1 MDRFDALFD
10 ENPDA
15 QVLVDRFVV
24 PLAARTE
31 FEAAMRRNTAFI
43 SSLPGFLGHLV
54 LERERDATHRELI
67 TVVAW
72 RDSSAI
78 EHARQEV
85 RAYYQRIG
93 FDMPG
98 ALERWG
104 VTLERGTYGGPRPG
118 GMSGR

>member
-24 PLAARTE
+24 PLEARPE
-31 FEAAMRRNTAFI
+31 VEAAMRRNTAFI

-54 LERERDATHRELI
+54 LERERDATHRELV

-72 RDSSAI
+72 RNTSAI

-85 RAYYQRIG
+85 RGYYQRIG
-93 FDMPG
+93 FDMPA

-104 VTLERGTYGGPRPG
+104 VTLDRSLFSAPRPAG
-118 GMSGR
+118 VSGM

>member
-24 PLAARTE
+24 PLAARAE
-31 FEAAMRRNTAFI
+31 LEAAMRRNTDFI
-43 SSLPGFLGHLV
+43 STLPGFLGHLV

-93 FDMPG
+93 FDMPRT
-98 ALERWG
+98 LERWG
-104 VTLERGTYGGPRPG
+104 VTLDRGTYGGPRPG

>member
-15 QVLVDRFVV
+15 QVLVNRFVV
-24 PLAARTE
+24 PLEARGE
-31 FEAAMRRNTAFI
+31 VEAAMRRNTAFI

-54 LERERDATHRELI
+54 LERERDATHRELV

-72 RDSSAI
+72 RNASAI

-98 ALERWG
+98 SLERWG
-104 VTLERGTYGGPRPG
+104 VTLDRGLFGPPRPAG
-118 GMSGR
+118 VK

>member
-24 PLAARTE
+24 PLAARAELET
-31 FEAAMRRNTAFI
+31 AMRRNTDFI

-72 RDSSAI
+72 RNASAI
-78 EHARQEV
+78 DQARQEV
-85 RAYYQRIG
+85 RSYYQRIG

-104 VTLERGTYGGPRPG
+104 VTLDRGTYGAPRSAGMG
-118 GMSGR
+118 GR